1 MAWIQVHQ
9 QLKDHRKLLAAA
21 DELEIEPAHML
32 GLLVSFWLWALD
44 NAPSGS
50 LEGISNRTIA
60 RSAQWNKSPD
70 TFVEALKNA
79 GLLDEE
85 NTGELTIHDWY
96 EYAGKLI
103 DQREAEKNRSRRRR
117 AATAASAPSEC
128 QTTAGQTE
136 DEPTDDQRKTAGRV
150 KQSRPDQST
159 PKQSTKEQWDQP
171 PNPQTE
177 TKPDAQERRF
187 AEFWQQYP
195 KKVGKKAAQT
205 SWKRLKPDADLFE
218 RIMQAVA
225 IAKASDQWQR
235 EGGRFI
241 PNPATWINQGRW
253 DDELPAGGT
262 AFQQRAGANCGKPDT
277 MDVLAGIIAD
287 EEGGGY
293 FD

>member
-32 GLLVSFWLWALD
+32 GLLISFWLWALD

-50 LEGISNRTIA
+50 LEGISNRMIA
-60 RSAQWNKSPD
+60 RAAQWSGEPD
-70 TFVEALKNA
+70 VFVAAMAHA

-85 NTGELTIHDWY
+85 APGNLEIHDWY

-117 AATAASAPSEC
+117 AAAGAASPSDDRR
-128 QTTAGQTE
+128 TTAGQ
-136 DEPTDDQRKTAGRV
+136 PPDDQQKTAGRV
-150 KQSRPDQST
+150 DQTIPDQT
-159 PKQSTKEQWDQP
+159 IPKQSTPTKGDPP

-177 TKPDAQERRF
+177 TKPDTQERRF
-187 AEFWQQYP
+187 AEFWTEYP
-195 KKVGKKAAQT
+195 KKVGKKAALT

-225 IAKASDQWQR
+225 IAKNSEQWNR

-241 PNPATWINQGRW
+241 PNPSTWINQGRW
-253 DDELPAGGT
+253 DDELPAAG
-262 AFQQRAGANCGKPDT
+262 AFQQQPRGNSGKPDT
-277 MDVLAGIIAD
+277 MGVLAGIIAD